1 MKRLISTRLCLAIG
15 LSLAPAAVLTACG
28 GATRGEGKHDDRPKW
43 VDQGGAAQ
51 KDKAVYGVG
60 VASNISSI
68 SLRRSTAD
76 AQARAE
82 LAKIF
87 QSRVQNLIKN
97 YEASTNDGEK
107 EAAEAHRQEATKIFT
122 EMDLSGVEVIDRF
135 FDTEQNTQYALARLD
150 AQGFSA
156 QLDQME
162 KLSARTKQII
172 RDNAQKAF
180 DEVDAESAARKDQ

>member
-1 MKRLISTRLCLAIG
+1 MFLTLGAS
-15 LSLAPAAVLTACG
+15 AALTACG
-28 GATRGEGKHDDRPKW
+28 GDQVRGEGTHADRPKW
-43 VDQGGAAQ
+43 VDMGGAAF
-51 KDKAVYGVG
+51 KSDKRVYGVG

-97 YEASTNDGEK
+97 YEASTGDGDK

-122 EMDLSGVEVIDRF
+122 EMELSGVEVVDRF
-135 FDTEQNTQYALARLD
+135 FDLDQNTQYSLARLD
-150 AQGFSA
+150 PAAFDA

-162 KLSARTKQII
+162 KLSARAKGII
-172 RDNAQKAF
+172 RDNARRAF
-180 DEVDAESAARKDQ
+180 DEVDAESEKRAAQ